1 MGVKFSLYSITKT
14 LFSQCRNEG
23 FFCYRSAAFSSHS
36 MNIQHFEKGFTL
48 NDTDLIL
55 FAKKIGKLATYCRKL
70 KDEGSFI
77 RVETE
82 QRDTKKSQDS
92 VKVMVTVHLPKKD
105 LRVESRK
112 NNALD
117 ALDSCI
123 EKLEPQVKRYK
134 EMTTGKGRKKRR

>member
-1 MGVKFSLYSITKT
+1 
-14 LFSQCRNEG
+14 
-23 FFCYRSAAFSSHS
+23 